1 MRHRDVEDDGGPV
14 TEHLD
19 DVELI
24 RRSWHQPEIFG
35 VLFERHAEPMLAY
48 FARRTFD
55 AEAAAELVAETFAEA
70 FSSRRRFRDQGVDG
84 AAWLY
89 GIGRHLLSRYFRT
102 GLVEARARRR
112 LGMPERT
119 VNDDDFD
126 RIEELMDLADVSERV
141 REAVAVLPD
150 DQREAIRYRVVDGM
164 SYREVAEAIGITEVT
179 ARQRVSRA
187 LKKLASELDRDDDA
201 PIELERQRWK
211 RRSAT

>member
-1 MRHRDVEDDGGPV
+1 M

-24 RRSWHQPEIFG
+24 RRSWNTPELFG

-70 FSSRRRFRDQGVDG
+70 FSSRRRFRPQGVDG

-89 GIGRHLLSRYFRT
+89 GIGKHLLSRYFRT

-119 VNDDDFD
+119 VSDDDYD
-126 RIEELMDLADVSERV
+126 RIEELMDLEQVAERV
-141 REAVAVLPD
+141 REAVAVLPE
-150 DQREAIRYRVVDGM
+150 DQREAVRYRVVDGM
-164 SYREVAEAIGITEVT
+164 TYREVADAIGVTEVT

-187 LKKLASELDRDDDA
+187 LKKLAAELDDHDTDE
-201 PIELERQRWK
+201 PIELEQQRWK
-211 RRSAT
+211 RRSTT